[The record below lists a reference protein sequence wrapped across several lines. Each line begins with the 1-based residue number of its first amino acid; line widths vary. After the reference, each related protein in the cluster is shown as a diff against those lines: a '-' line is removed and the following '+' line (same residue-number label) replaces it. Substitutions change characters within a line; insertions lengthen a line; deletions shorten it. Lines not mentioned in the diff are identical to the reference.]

1 MPAKHE
7 LSDQE
12 LKTTA
17 PKASWRRRS
26 GREGG
31 LGEKEFSKTKA
42 GCKGLPKYR
51 QHTSYMSRST
61 LKELRNINLLHDGES
76 THEEV
81 TPLISAI

>member
-7 LSDQE
+7 LSGQG

-17 PKASWRRRS
+17 PKASWRRRA

-31 LGEKEFSKTKA
+31 LSEKEFSKTKA

-51 QHTSYMSRST
+51 QRTSYMSRST

-76 THEEV
+76 TREKV
-81 TPLISAI
+81 KPLLPAI